1 MLVDLLYLAC
11 KIKVLML
18 LLFPSSPSSQPSL
31 NSNIRYCK
39 NYCDTNVLANL
50 FKECDCVVHLA
61 GLAHRKACGDF
72 EYELQV
78 YRDANLSPIRS
89 IAKAASMA
97 LVKRVVFVSSI
108 GVNGTYTQG
117 NPFTESDCPSPK
129 EPYSIVKLEAERAL
143 SMELSGKITD
153 WVVLRP
159 PLVYGPGCPG
169 NLQNLLKIVHRFP
182 YLPFG
187 SLQNRRTFISIENL
201 LDALIVSLS
210 HLSVSR
216 RIFVVADSQDIS
228 VSDII
233 RSILLGFGRN
243 QKLVFPFPVC
253 IISFLLRLLGKQAL
267 WEKFSSELRVDSSS
281 FQEVTGWRPS
291 VCPQYGIRKVASHF
305 LMSR

>member
-1 MLVDLLYLAC
+1 MTRIAVTGATGYVGRSFVSCLQNKGFDVVA
-11 KIKVLML
+11 I
-18 LLFPSSPSSQPSL
+18 SRSPSSQPSL

-61 GLAHRKACGDF
+61 GLFHRKACGDF

-159 PLVYGPGCPG
+159 PLVYRPGCQAIYKSFENCSSIP
-169 NLQNLLKIVHRFP
+169 L
-182 YLPFG
+182 
-187 SLQNRRTFISIENL
+187 STFWF
-201 LDALIVSLS
+201 A
-210 HLSVSR
+210 
-216 RIFVVADSQDIS
+216 A
-228 VSDII
+228 
-233 RSILLGFGRN
+233 
-243 QKLVFPFPVC
+243 K
-253 IISFLLRLLGKQAL
+253 
-267 WEKFSSELRVDSSS
+267 SSYIYID
-281 FQEVTGWRPS
+281 
-291 VCPQYGIRKVASHF
+291 
-305 LMSR
+305 

>member
-1 MLVDLLYLAC
+1 MTRIAVTGATGYVGRSFVSCLQNKGFDVVA
-11 KIKVLML
+11 I
-18 LLFPSSPSSQPSL
+18 SRSPSSQPSP

-78 YRDANLSPIRS
+78 YRHANLSPIIS
-89 IAKAASMA
+89 IARAASMA

-117 NPFTESDCPSPK
+117 NPFTELDSPSPK

-169 NLQNLLKIVHRFP
+169 NLKNLLKIVHRFLSTFWFAAKSSYIYIDRKSSRCP
-182 YLPFG
+182 YCVFIPF
-187 SLQNRRTFISIENL
+187 
-201 LDALIVSLS
+201 
-210 HLSVSR
+210 
-216 RIFVVADSQDIS
+216 
-228 VSDII
+228 
-233 RSILLGFGRN
+233 
-243 QKLVFPFPVC
+243 VC
-253 IISFLLRLLGKQAL
+253 I
-267 WEKFSSELRVDSSS
+267 
-281 FQEVTGWRPS
+281 
-291 VCPQYGIRKVASHF
+291 ASHF
-305 LMSR
+305 CRSGLSRYFRI